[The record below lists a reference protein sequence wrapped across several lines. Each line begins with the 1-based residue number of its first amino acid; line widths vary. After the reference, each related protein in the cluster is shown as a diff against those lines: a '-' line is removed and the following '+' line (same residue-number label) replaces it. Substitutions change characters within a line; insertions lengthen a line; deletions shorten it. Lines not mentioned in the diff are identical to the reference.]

1 MPRYSSE
8 RRILC
13 TSCMKSIPEWSPQYE
28 ILCTHQNVYNL
39 TITLINAHKRS
50 VVEGFLHFLARLC
63 RSSNSHKPK
72 KIRIRLMW
80 KTSPVNWMKRR
91 IWYYFYSIPLQT
103 CLSRSIAKVLQPRA
117 GFSLYTYI
125 LSEKNILVKRAAA
138 PSLIFYPWKIFLA
151 MFNFAKIYMWLYL
164 SKIKAKLI

>member
-1 MPRYSSE
+1 MLEGFKYQKTYSKNILGVINGIIFYYSGIRQNRRVHLPRYLSE

-13 TSCMKSIPEWSPQYE
+13 TRCVWKASPNEALNMKFFVPTKS
-28 ILCTHQNVYNL
+28 VYNL
-39 TITLINAHKRS
+39 TITFINAHKRS

-117 GFSLYTYI
+117 SGFFTLCIY
-125 LSEKNILVKRAAA
+125 SE
-138 PSLIFYPWKIFLA
+138 
-151 MFNFAKIYMWLYL
+151 
-164 SKIKAKLI
+164 